1 MSQLRFLA
9 DEDLRGTIVRAIR
22 RLEPS
27 IRITTVNE
35 EGISGAKDPQVLDYC
50 WQNRWLL
57 LSHDVNTMKTL
68 AEERVAQGR
77 GLHGL
82 FLIPQDRPIRAV
94 AESVALLW
102 SASEFEEW
110 SDQVIYLP
118 L

>member
-9 DEDLRGTIVRAIR
+9 DEDLRGVIVRAIR

-27 IRITTVNE
+27 IELTTINE
-35 EGISGAKDPQVLDYC
+35 EFLAGANDVEVLEYC
-50 WQNRWLL
+50 WKRRWLL
-57 LSHDVNTMKTL
+57 LSHDVNTMRAT
-68 AEERVAQGR
+68 AERRIAGQQ

-82 FLIPQDRPIRAV
+82 FLIPQDRPVRLI
-94 AESVALLW
+94 AESVVLIW

-110 SDQVIYLP
+110 QDRVVYLP

>member
-9 DEDLRGTIVRAIR
+9 DEDLRGAIIRAIR

-27 IRITTVNE
+27 IEMTTINE
-35 EGISGAKDPQVLDYC
+35 EGIAGANDSQVLGYC

-57 LSHDVNTMKTL
+57 LSHDVNTMKAF
-68 AEERVAQGR
+68 AEERVARQA

-94 AESVALLW
+94 AESVVLLW
-102 SASEFEEW
+102 SGSEFEE
-110 SDQVIYLP
+110 
-118 L
+118 

>member
-27 IRITTVNE
+27 IDITTVNE
-35 EGISGAKDPQVLDYC
+35 EGIAGAKDPEVLDYC

-57 LSHDVNTMKTL
+57 LSHDVNTMKSL
-68 AEERVAQGR
+68 AEKRVAQR
-77 GLHGL
+77 SGLHGL
-82 FLIPQDRPIRAV
+82 FLIPQDRPIREV
-94 AESVALLW
+94 ADNVVLLW

-110 SDQVIYLP
+110 NDQVVYLP

>member
-9 DEDLRGTIVRAIR
+9 DEDLRGAIIRAIR

-27 IRITTVNE
+27 IELTTVRE
-35 EGISGAKDPQVLDYC
+35 EGIAGAQDPQVLEHC

-57 LSHDVNTMKTL
+57 LSHDVNTMKAL
-68 AEERVAQGR
+68 AEERVTQQA

-82 FLIPQDRPIRAV
+82 FLIPQDRPIRVV
-94 AESVALLW
+94 AESVVQIW

-110 SDQVIYLP
+110 QNQIVFLP